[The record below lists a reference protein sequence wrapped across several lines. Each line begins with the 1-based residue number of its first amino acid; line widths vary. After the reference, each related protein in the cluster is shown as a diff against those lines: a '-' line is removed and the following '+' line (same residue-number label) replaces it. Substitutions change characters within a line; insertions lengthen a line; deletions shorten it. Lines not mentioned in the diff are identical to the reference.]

1 MRFTLTRVAK
11 QPGIR
16 PLIEATPGSRAAVM
30 LKPNG
35 RQSEGLTR
43 TNAQKTDACDV
54 QFPTGRLVS
63 RFAAIHGML
72 GSADA
77 IRYRFGDQRL
87 TLRRRTTASEISVQI
102 GHAK

>member
-1 MRFTLTRVAK
+1 M
-11 QPGIR
+11 
-16 PLIEATPGSRAAVM
+16 M
-30 LKPNG
+30 KPNG

-43 TNAQKTDACDV
+43 AKAQTTNACDV

-87 TLRRRTTASEISVQI
+87 TLRRRTTASEISVENAQ
-102 GHAK
+102 AK